1 MEIGLPWLTL
11 AFLLENGNLST
22 STLAVKFLSLC
33 RLKPPTF
40 QIYTTTTFVL
50 LYFTRYIFAKFPQL
64 LGGTKISL
72 LLLFLTSE
80 LPSFAAKILDGQFLQ
95 SPSPTSFTI
104 TAMQFSTMGL
114 CLPQLILALFTHG
127 ILSKLVIF
135 LRT

>member
-11 AFLLENGNLST
+11 AFLLANGNLST

-80 LPSFAAKILDGQFLQ
+80 LPSFAALILDGSSYRAQVPHLLQ
-95 SPSPTSFTI
+95 LQRCNSPQWACVCHNSYWHCSR
-104 TAMQFSTMGL
+104 MES
-114 CLPQLILALFTHG
+114 
-127 ILSKLVIF
+127 SSSW
-135 LRT
+135 